1 MEKELAGW
9 LQSES
14 CVQQPY
20 AHLETRQKQCLPGT
34 CLGSVFF
41 NTFIKG
47 IDCEI
52 ECTFSKFADDT
63 ELSCAVD
70 TTQDD
75 RMSSRATWTGLKS
88 EPT

>member
-1 MEKELAGW
+1 VEKELAGW

-52 ECTFSKFADDT
+52 ECTFSKFADGT
-63 ELSCAVD
+63 KLSGTVSMAEEGMPSKG
-70 TTQDD
+70 T
-75 RMSSRATWTGLKS
+75 
-88 EPT
+88 